1 KIWFYK
7 IDDQSFDAIYQQLV
21 PESVSVMNHYSGGEV
36 RIDPSKIRC
45 PVLVIGAEHDR
56 TVVHNFQLIA
66 EFYNCDR
73 LLVPEAGHDF
83 MLEPAAIDVAIR
95 INHWLLSVLPD
106 EGLQISK
113 A

>member
-1 KIWFYK
+1 MR
-7 IDDQSFDAIYQQLV
+7 LV
-21 PESVSVMNHYSGGEV
+21 SDSDLPSEV
-36 RIDPSKIRC
+36 VVTRSPLGAAFARLIAC

-66 EFYNCDR
+66 EFYNSDR
-73 LLVPEAGHDF
+73 LFVPEAGHDF

-106 EGLQISK
+106 EGLQISN